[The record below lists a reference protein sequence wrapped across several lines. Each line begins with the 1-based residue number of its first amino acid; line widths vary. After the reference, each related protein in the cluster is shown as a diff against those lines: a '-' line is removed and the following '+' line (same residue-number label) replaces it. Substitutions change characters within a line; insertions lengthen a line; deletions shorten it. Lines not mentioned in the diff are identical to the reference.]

1 MYYIRIYIYINN
13 YEVSKRLDIG
23 SPMPE
28 KNVLNLDVEEI
39 GYCKV
44 IQSQH
49 STNGQTF
56 GCPKRGWLQW
66 SAGTSKPSH

>member
-1 MYYIRIYIYINN
+1 
-13 YEVSKRLDIG
+13 
-23 SPMPE
+23 MPE

-56 GCPKRGWLQW
+56 GCPKPGWLQW